1 VEEPPFSYGHR
12 PDTTAEGFLLC
23 GHIHPAVKLRLGGER
38 VRLPCFHHRDNALVL
53 PAFGEFTGAHTVS
66 PAPGDGVY
74 ALTGDDVVDLSL

>member
-1 VEEPPFSYGHR
+1 
-12 PDTTAEGFLLC
+12 
-23 GHIHPAVKLRLGGER
+23 
-38 VRLPCFHHRDNALVL
+38 LPCFHHRDNALVL